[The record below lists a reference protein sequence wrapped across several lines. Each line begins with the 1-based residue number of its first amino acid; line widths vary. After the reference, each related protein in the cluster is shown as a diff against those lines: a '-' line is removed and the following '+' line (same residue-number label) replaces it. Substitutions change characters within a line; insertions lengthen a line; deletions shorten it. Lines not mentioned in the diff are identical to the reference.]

1 MKNAL
6 KMPIMH
12 SAGTFDKTPKQKR
25 DATAANKKRDAEE
38 KKFWKEQLPKLV
50 LTAVGKS
57 KNAQ

>member
-1 MKNAL
+1 
-6 KMPIMH
+6 MPIMH